1 MSGSVRIGTVR
12 GVVLHVHWSLPV
24 LLLLLV
30 YGLAGGTRPAAARGQ
45 APGAFTAWAAGVVV
59 LLLASLVIHGA
70 ANVLASRAA
79 GVRVRSLTLWALGG
93 TTGENRPASP
103 RAAFATAVGGP
114 LAGLLLGGTA
124 LGTAAATDL
133 TIAAEAAET
142 PWALLAWPG
151 AMNVTLAVS
160 NLLPAAPLDGGKLLQ
175 ATVWWRTG
183 DRERANG
190 AAGRSGQAVGV
201 LLVAGSLVAVLA
213 QGTAGG
219 LWLGLLGV
227 FLWATALVER
237 RLAALRAALRGVP
250 VADAMTGPVVTC
262 PDWLTVDRFLR
273 EPPRTTQSVVPL
285 LDFEGRPSG
294 VLPVR
299 RAALVTPALR
309 GTMRVREL
317 ALPASLCLRAR
328 PDEALDEV
336 IARATPR
343 AGLPILVMDGGRVTA
358 VVTAADLRGLLDQH
372 AAPAGAAP
380 PVDGRG

>member
-1 MSGSVRIGTVR
+1 M
-12 GVVLHVHWSLPV
+12 P
-24 LLLLLV
+24 
-30 YGLAGGTRPAAARGQ
+30 P
-45 APGAFTAWAAGVVV
+45 AAGVP
-59 LLLASLVIHGA
+59 
-70 ANVLASRAA
+70 
-79 GVRVRSLTLWALGG
+79 VRSLTLWALGG
-93 TTGENRPASP
+93 VTGENRPASP

-133 TIAAEAAET
+133 TIAAEAAES
-142 PWALLAWPG
+142 PLALLAWPG
-151 AMNVTLAVS
+151 ATNVLLAVS
-160 NLLPAAPLDGGKLLQ
+160 NLLPAAPLDGGRLLQ

-183 DRERANG
+183 DRERAHG

-201 LLVAGSLVAVLA
+201 LLVTGSLVVVLA
-213 QGTAGG
+213 QGTAGV

-237 RLAALRAALRGVP
+237 RLAALRGALRGVV
-250 VADAMTGPVVTC
+250 VADIITGPVVTC
-262 PDWLTVDRFLR
+262 PDWLTVGRFLH
-273 EPPRTTQSVVPL
+273 ESPGAAHSVVPL

-299 RAALVTPALR
+299 RAALVAPALR

-317 ALPASLCLRAR
+317 ALPASRCLRAR

-336 IARATPR
+336 IARATPTT
-343 AGLPILVMDGGRVTA
+343 GLPILVMDGGRVTG
-358 VVTAADLRGLLDQH
+358 VVTAADLGGLLDQH